1 MSPVSARPRTAAAL
15 LFLCSASA
23 LADAPDLSLTELLA
37 AAEAHAPAARLAR
50 QRLGYGAAAAEG
62 AAPLLRQSP
71 TLEFGIGPRFD
82 GAGERDFDFVASLAQ
97 PLEVA
102 GERGLRRAAAER
114 LGAQLEAD
122 ATAVR
127 WQVRRE
133 VTLAWSAAVAARLEV
148 DATERLSAFAEELV
162 RIARRRFQAGDIGS
176 VEVTVAETDFA
187 QARQA
192 RLSAQ
197 RALRLSRLRLAE
209 LTGASLELPPSVAA
223 DFGALHPPPAL
234 EPLLDRAP
242 AEHPEVRSREAAVL
256 EAKARREL
264 ADREAWPV
272 PTLGVQV
279 AREGSAGSPANY
291 IVLGQVGLPLPVWQ
305 QNRGERAK
313 TRVDEAVAQT
323 EQSLA
328 VRAWRLRVLRA
339 HAELATAS
347 ERLTLLTIEVTPSLG
362 AGLAL
367 LKKGFEAGELPLL
380 NVTAFRE
387 RFLQAQRTTID
398 AWADY
403 HRARAELEFA
413 LGAELPSTPHAGVT
427 P

>member
-1 MSPVSARPRTAAAL
+1 MSLVCARPLSAVL
-15 LFLCSASA
+15 LFLSSAPA
-23 LADAPDLSLTELLA
+23 LADAPEVSLPELLA
-37 AAEAHAPAARLAR
+37 AAEANAPAARLASL
-50 QRLGYGAAAAEG
+50 RLGYGGAALEG
-62 AAPLLRQSP
+62 ASPILRQSP

-82 GAGERDFDFVASLAQ
+82 GATERDFDFVASLAQ
-97 PLEVA
+97 PLEIA

-114 LGAQLEAD
+114 LGTQLEAD
-122 ATAVR
+122 ARAVR
-127 WQVRRE
+127 WEVRRD
-133 VTLAWSAAVAARLEV
+133 VTLAWSAAVAARLNV
-148 DATERLSAFAEELV
+148 GALERLVAFADELH
-162 RIARRRFQAGDIGS
+162 RIARRRFEAGDIGS
-176 VEVTVAETDFA
+176 VEVTVAATDLA

-192 RLSAQ
+192 GLSAQ
-197 RALRLSRLRLAE
+197 RELRLARLRLAE
-209 LTGASLELPPSVAA
+209 LTGGSLESPPSVAA
-223 DFGALHPPPAL
+223 DFGALRPAPQL
-234 EPLLDRAP
+234 EPLLERAP
-242 AEHPEVRSREAAVL
+242 GGHPEVRAREAAVL

-279 AREGSAGSPANY
+279 AREGAAGSPANY
-291 IVLGQVGLPLPVWQ
+291 IVLGQVGLQLPVWQ

-313 TRVDEAVAQT
+313 TRVDESVAQV
-323 EQSLA
+323 EQALS

-339 HAELATAS
+339 HAELSTAS
-347 ERLTLLTIEVTPSLG
+347 ARLTLLTTEVTPSLE

-380 NVTAFRE
+380 SVTAFRE

-413 LGAELPSTPHAGVT
+413 LGAELPSTPH
-427 P
+427 